1 MNYTGTTTLTAEQ
14 LADWDDEQLELA
26 GQVLRE
32 EQDAIRAER
41 RKLNTAREIKAARA
55 KVAALTAP
63 EIDALA
69 VALGRTAA
77 E

>member
-32 EQDAIRAER
+32 EQEAIRAER
-41 RKLNTAREIKAARA
+41 RKLNTAREIRVARA